1 MGMTCN
7 FICCKKKKKNYL
19 SYLVDHVLKGGKSEG
34 RENQLGGNAVLQ
46 MREDGRLD

>member
-7 FICCKKKKKNYL
+7 FICCKKKKHSL